1 MLKVLLVQP
10 PYVQVPGRF
19 NQSPP
24 VPPLGIA
31 YLAAYIR
38 HAMAGRAEVRVM
50 DAFSLGWN
58 QERVIAEIAAQA
70 PDVIGW
76 TTVTLT
82 ANFVKRTAPYVRKR
96 LPAAFQAAGGPHA
109 SALPGDLLPAVDAS
123 VQGEGEL
130 TFHELLECLAAGR
143 DWRGVQGLSFL
154 DNGTV
159 IENPRRPLIN
169 DLDSLPFP
177 ARDLLPMRLY
187 EHHYPY
193 KMRNR
198 NFTTFFT
205 SRGCPFKCAFCAQHV
220 VWGGVERDRSL
231 DNTFEEIRHLIRDHD
246 ISFIFFYDDTFTLK
260 RARVE
265 EFCNRIIS
273 EKMPIKWS
281 CLTRAD
287 CLDED
292 LIALMK
298 RAGCVEF
305 QIGIESGSDV
315 VLDSIKK
322 KVRLD
327 TLKSAFKLIHK
338 HGVRTKGF
346 FILGHF
352 ADTRETM
359 RETVNT
365 AIALDPSWVFFSTLI
380 PLPGSDLF
388 ETAKQKGYLETTD
401 WDQFNYHNFPIIHTE
416 NFTAAELDQIRRRA
430 YREFYLRPRKL
441 AAYAADVVASGG
453 YRRMFNNFLAFTD
466 LSASSR

>member
-1 MLKVLLVQP
+1 MLNVLLIQP

-38 HAMAGRAEVRVM
+38 REMAGRAQVRII
-50 DAFSLGWN
+50 DAFSLGWD
-58 QERVIAEIAAQA
+58 QQRVLLEIREQA
-70 PDVIGW
+70 PDVVGW

-82 ANFVKRTAPYVRKR
+82 ANFVKHTAPLVRKH
-96 LPAAFQAAGGPHA
+96 LPEALQIAGGPHA
-109 SALPGDLLPAVDAS
+109 SALPGDLLPEVDAT

-130 TFHELLECLAAGR
+130 TLHELLERKTAGR
-143 DWRGVQGLSFL
+143 DWRDVQGISFM
-154 DNGTV
+154 DGAQV
-159 IENPRRPLIN
+159 IENPRRALIQN
-169 DLDSLPFP
+169 LDSLPFP
-177 ARDLLPMRLY
+177 ARDLLPMHLY

-193 KMRNR
+193 KTRNR
-198 NFTTFFT
+198 NFATFFT
-205 SRGCPFKCAFCAQHV
+205 SRGCPFKCAFCTQHV
-220 VWGGVERDRSL
+220 VWGGVERDRSM
-231 DNTFEEIRHLIRDHD
+231 DNTFEEIEHLIRDHD

-260 RARVE
+260 RKRVE
-265 EFCNRIIS
+265 EFCNRLIE
-273 EKMPIKWS
+273 EKLPLKWS

-292 LIALMK
+292 IILLMK
-298 RAGCVEF
+298 RSGCVEF

-327 TLKSAFKLIHK
+327 TLKETFNIIHK
-338 HGVRTKGF
+338 HGLRTKGF
-346 FILGHF
+346 FILGHL
-352 ADTRETM
+352 ADTKHTM

-380 PLPGSDLF
+380 PLPGSELY
-388 ETAKQKGYLETTD
+388 ETAKQKGYLETAD

-416 NFTAAELDQIRRRA
+416 NFTAAELDRIRRLA

-441 AAYAADVVASGG
+441 AAYAADVITSGG
-453 YRRMFNNFLAFTD
+453 YRRMFNNFLAFMD
-466 LSASSR
+466 LSSSSH